1 MDCDQLEV
9 YDYVKKHLEDK
20 KLFNIVVVGPGGTGK
35 SFLLNEIT
43 KLLETKNHSYQK
55 CAPTGVAAQLIGG
68 KTVHGLFKLHHDK
81 CVANYID
88 LQSQINCIICDEAFM
103 LGVDI
108 YDMIRQKMHRDI
120 YKTDPPAN
128 LDFIG
133 FVPNTSHIFM
143 GDPLQLAPVKADCM
157 WSLKV
162 VDKMAHL
169 WSGKT
174 KYAMLRTNHRSLND
188 GILTSMLMIMRQS
201 AVIQPV
207 FSQLLQE
214 HCQVENIDVKYSLK
228 KTKHNYICFAKNTA
242 SDINQTLLDVQS
254 SKTNPVL
261 LLKPKQVK
269 LKLSM
274 WSYAVSEQDMPTD
287 FKFVIGSRVVLK
299 RNLDVE
305 SGIVNGLQGYV
316 QSVTKGNKLEGTE
329 TYITVNFDNGRVYP
343 VPRQEYVQQG
353 TNMKSKGLVDMVTQ
367 FPLMLSYAL
376 NIHRLQGTTLETC
389 TILLRDICWT
399 SNSLYVALSR
409 CVSCAGIT
417 LKYDTRTNTVA
428 TIIDG
433 RTAFS
438 KDSINTNEVIIKLCS
453 EEAAMAQEMLESY
466 QKQRTID
473 KMWKALP
480 KDKEDTQFR
489 MDHSNGEAR
498 AVGSAVPFLDTDTL
512 GATGVWKE
520 EEPVAKK
527 PKTECEPFCLCKTCV
542 LKQELKMPDIQPS
555 FGRYEYVPETMP
567 FEEDPQPPPASQF
580 FTKQEEY
587 MNEINQLCQ
596 ARESAQAKIREHYA
610 DLHKMHQEA
619 LKPLT
624 LCPRDDLTM
633 YSTQEHHLVLGYYST
648 KDKTCLPTL
657 GLSHKLIQTQNRVMG
672 DKMKRSNQDLT
683 VFYKCTVFNFAYP
696 VNFLTI
702 TNASTFLNIRMLGC
716 QPTQWE
722 FLLETSDGK
731 DLNKMIIIR
740 RRHVEEELIVHFK
753 NSHFMY
759 IHQSN
764 MLVLC

>member
-1 MDCDQLEV
+1 M
-9 YDYVKKHLEDK
+9 
-20 KLFNIVVVGPGGTGK
+20 
-35 SFLLNEIT
+35 
-43 KLLETKNHSYQK
+43 
-55 CAPTGVAAQLIGG
+55 
-68 KTVHGLFKLHHDK
+68 
-81 CVANYID
+81 
-88 LQSQINCIICDEAFM
+88 
-103 LGVDI
+103 
-108 YDMIRQKMHRDI
+108 
-120 YKTDPPAN
+120 
-128 LDFIG
+128 
-133 FVPNTSHIFM
+133 
-143 GDPLQLAPVKADCM
+143 
-157 WSLKV
+157 
-162 VDKMAHL
+162 
-169 WSGKT
+169 
-174 KYAMLRTNHRSLND
+174 
-188 GILTSMLMIMRQS
+188 
-201 AVIQPV
+201 
-207 FSQLLQE
+207 
-214 HCQVENIDVKYSLK
+214 ENIDVKYGLK

-261 LLKPKQVK
+261 LLKPKRVK

-316 QSVTKGNKLEGTE
+316 RSVTKGNKLEGTE

-353 TNMKSKGLVDMVTQ
+353 TNMKSKGPVDMVTQ

-389 TILLRDICWT
+389 TVLLRDICWT

-438 KDSINTNEVIIKLCS
+438 KDSIDTNEVIIKLCS
-453 EEAAMAQEMLESY
+453 EEAAMAREMLESY

-473 KMWKALP
+473 KMWKTLP
-480 KDKEDTQFR
+480 KDDR
-489 MDHSNGEAR
+489 
-498 AVGSAVPFLDTDTL
+498 
-512 GATGVWKE
+512 E

-542 LKQELKMPDIQPS
+542 LKQELDVPDTQPEQVAS
-555 FGRYEYVPETMP
+555 FGRYEYVPETVPP
-567 FEEDPQPPPASQF
+567 FEENPEPPPASKF
-580 FTKQEEY
+580 FTKYEEY

-596 ARESAQAKIREHYA
+596 ARESAQAKIREQYA
-610 DLHKMHQEA
+610 DLHEMHREA

-633 YSTQEHHLVLGYYST
+633 HSTQEHHLVLGYYSV

-672 DKMKRSNQDLT
+672 DKMKSPNRDLT
-683 VFYKCTVFNFAYP
+683 VFYKCRIDNFAYP

-716 QPTQWE
+716 QATQWE
-722 FLLETSDGK
+722 FLLETSEGE

-740 RRHVEEELIVHFK
+740 RRHVQEELIVHFK

-759 IHQSN
+759 MNQSD